1 MRVATFVLGVSLLI
15 AGVSEG
21 SENRSSPVAH
31 RAAAVLADG
40 MMSAPVSPLV
50 ANDRALSPSALQY
63 AREPA
68 ARYGFNAM
76 GYVPAQSPAHL
87 LRNTYP
93 NFVESFAPRAEA
105 RFDPGRIPLPAA
117 RTLED
122 HLLTGFV
129 AVMLIAYQLRRKH
142 RFLRPHQFSA

>member
-1 MRVATFVLGVSLLI
+1 
-15 AGVSEG
+15 
-21 SENRSSPVAH
+21 
-31 RAAAVLADG
+31 VLADG
-40 MMSAPVSPLV
+40 MLSAPVSPLA

-68 ARYGFNAM
+68 ARGFKAM
-76 GYVPAQSPAHL
+76 GYVPTQNPANL
-87 LRNTYP
+87 LRTYP
-93 NFVESFAPRAEA
+93 NFVESFAPRTEA

-142 RFLRPHQFSA
+142 RFLRPHQFNA

>member
-1 MRVATFVLGVSLLI
+1 MRVATFVLGVSLLLT
-15 AGVSEG
+15 GVSQG
-21 SENRSSPVAH
+21 SENVPSPAAH

-40 MMSAPVSPLV
+40 MMSAPVSPLI
-50 ANDRALSPSALQY
+50 ANDRALSPG
-63 AREPA
+63 

-76 GYVPAQSPAHL
+76 GYAPAQSPA
-87 LRNTYP
+87 
-93 NFVESFAPRAEA
+93 NFVQPFAPRSEA
-105 RFDPGRIPLPAA
+105 RFDPGRIPLPAK
-117 RTLED
+117 RTFED

>member
-1 MRVATFVLGVSLLI
+1 MRVATFVLGVSLLVT
-15 AGVSEG
+15 GVSES
-21 SENRSSPVAH
+21 SENVSSPVAH

-40 MMSAPVSPLV
+40 MMSAPVSPLI
-50 ANDRALSPSALQY
+50 ANDRALSPSTLQY
-63 AREPA
+63 VREPA

-76 GYVPAQSPAHL
+76 GYVPAQNPANV
-87 LRNTYP
+87 LRTYP
-93 NFVESFAPRAEA
+93 SFAEPFAPRAEA
-105 RFDPGRIPLPAA
+105 RFDPGRIPLPAV

-142 RFLRPHQFSA
+142 RFLRPHQFST